1 MKLTYSR
8 RQSGLALVAA
18 IILCVCVLIIGG
30 IVVKVL
36 IRLAERINPPAPPPD
51 SGTNLTVTATS
62 SGFAG
67 ITAPGVWQAP
77 VLQFPALP
85 TPSGQTASKPF
96 GNARLDVERS
106 TNLVDWEVIATVND
120 ITGDVD
126 IMALDTNRPP
136 DRAFYRGKFVYP
148 PNP

>member
-36 IRLAERINPPAPPPD
+36 IRLAERINPPTPPPD
-51 SGTNLTVTATS
+51 SGTNLTVTAT

-85 TPSGQTASKPF
+85 APSGQTASKPF

-106 TNLVDWEVIATVND
+106 TNLVDWEVIATVSEV
-120 ITGDVD
+120 TGDMD